1 MVKALLAQLQQT
13 GRINAL
19 DLAFGEFIAEQDSG
33 QSQEHQTNIAL
44 LAACL
49 SSRLGDQDSCLHLA
63 DLAQPFG
70 DVHQFPAID
79 SLMQQLSQA
88 KTVLRVREANE
99 AATKPLV
106 LDGDKLYLQRYW
118 QYERELAR
126 HILDKAANSMAIDIP
141 AAKVVLEQLFTDRAA
156 NDVKQPDWQKIAV
169 AMAATQQFSVITGG
183 PGTGKTTTVTR
194 LMALLKQLSI
204 MRTKALIIKLVAP
217 TGKAAARLSQ
227 SISQAK
233 QQLPEQLRQGL
244 PEQCTTVHRLLGA
257 LPHSPYFKHNEH
269 KPLHLDVLVLDEAS
283 MVDLPLMSKLFAA
296 LPVHAQIILLGDKDQ
311 LASVEAGSVLSDIC
325 AAAVV
330 SGQANT
336 DSSPVAFSQMMVE
349 HIQQLTSY
357 SLPAVGHQVK
367 PLSDN
372 VLVLQKSHRF
382 SEKSGIGR
390 LAKSINHGHYQQS
403 LALLSSADT
412 TDIHWHEQS
421 KLSKPSKLSGDKQ
434 NRQLVAQLM
443 PGYSQYFRAIKQ
455 GDIQGAFIG
464 LAHQQVLCAQKSGEW
479 GVHQLNALIEK
490 ELHKQ
495 GLIDASRDFY
505 LGRPLMLGQNDHHQQ
520 LFNGDIGIV
529 MPDPQQKE
537 VIKVWFITSQG
548 QIRGLLPSR
557 LPLHQTLYAMTI
569 HKSQGS
575 EFEHV
580 YLCLPD
586 IKHAAGARG
595 LSRELLYTGL
605 TRAKTSFSL
614 YASQQS
620 LQLSLQQQCKRGSG
634 LAERLNVSNI
644 PK

>member
-1 MVKALLAQLQQT
+1 MVKALLAQLHHT
-13 GRINAL
+13 GRIKAL
-19 DLAFGEFIAEQDSG
+19 DLAFGEFIAEQESS
-33 QSQEHQTNIAL
+33 QSPEQQTNIAL

-49 SSRLGDQDSCLHLA
+49 SARLGDQDSCLHLA

-70 DVHQFPAID
+70 DVHQFPPMD
-79 SLMQQLSQA
+79 SLLQQLSQGHS
-88 KTVLRVREANE
+88 VLQVRDVNE
-99 AATKPLV
+99 GADKPLV
-106 LDGDKLYLQRYW
+106 LDGGKLYLQRYW
-118 QYERELAR
+118 QYERELAG
-126 HILDKAANSMAIDIP
+126 HILHKAANSMAIDIP
-141 AAKVVLEQLFTDRAA
+141 MAKMVLDQLFTERLPNPAE
-156 NDVKQPDWQKIAV
+156 QPDWQKIAV

-194 LMALLKQLSI
+194 LMALLHRLSVL
-204 MRTKALIIKLVAP
+204 KAKPLIIKLVAP

-233 QQLPEQLRQGL
+233 TQLPEALQHGL

-257 LPHSPYFKHNEH
+257 LPHSPYFKHNSQ

-283 MVDLPLMSKLFAA
+283 MVDLPLMSKLFGA
-296 LPVHAQIILLGDKDQ
+296 LPARAQIILLGDKDQ

-325 AAAVV
+325 AAAL
-330 SGQANT
+330 GLT
-336 DSSPVAFSQMMVE
+336 KREHSPVAYSPKMVA
-349 HIQQLTSY
+349 HIEQLTAY
-357 SLPAVGHQVK
+357 ALPAVKHQNKSV
-367 PLSDN
+367 SDN

-382 SEKSGIGR
+382 SAKSGIGR
-390 LAKSINHGHYQQS
+390 LASSINRGQYQQS
-403 LALLSSADT
+403 LALLNAADT

-421 KLSKPSKLSGDKQ
+421 QLSADKQ
-434 NRQLVAQLM
+434 NKQLVAQLM
-443 PGYSQYFRAIKQ
+443 PAYSQYFAAIKE
-455 GDIQGAFIG
+455 GDIQAAFRCLG
-464 LAHQQVLCAQKSGEW
+464 QQQVLCAQKSGEW

-495 GLIDASRDFY
+495 GLIDTSRDFY

-529 MPDPQQKE
+529 MPDPGQPE
-537 VIKVWFITSQG
+537 VIKVWFITAQG
-548 QIRGLLPSR
+548 QIRALLPSR

-580 YLCLPD
+580 YLCLPN
-586 IKHAAGARG
+586 IKHGAGAKG

-605 TRAKTSFSL
+605 TRAKNSFSL
-614 YASQQS
+614 YASQQA

-634 LAERLNVSNI
+634 LAERLICGTVTKSS
-644 PK
+644 